1 MRTLYTMLIAV
12 GTLTVITAD
21 SSTAQTRTSIAN
33 GLFYFP
39 TTWDCFCVPS
49 PHTGESIVINHAVTL
64 NNAIGVYGGSLTI
77 NGSGSLI
84 QDATPRDM
92 HVNSAGEVTV
102 HGTLTIDR
110 LWVQNGSFENQGTS
124 TIRTFANEMTLNN
137 SGTIN
142 VPDSLY
148 NSPTAFLTNGTPG
161 TINVSTFYT
170 EGTFNNYGQVLGV
183 DSMTNSGTF
192 TNHLSGTVM
201 ADSATNTG
209 SFNNNGQFN
218 VIALTN
224 TGGWTNTGSLGFADL
239 LNFGSFMNNGSMQ
252 GAGSLG
258 NLGDFINNGTGTI
271 AVDVSFFNADQIPPQ
286 PGGTTAMFGNSGTVT
301 VGDSWYNFAI
311 VHGSAPGSFT
321 VQDSTVNYGILIGTF
336 DLCDLTPT
344 VVTPPIIDFDFGTV
358 DAGITYCDLVTDAH
372 LPTMDTF
379 TMFPNPATDLLTVTF
394 PAVRTDVVLSLLDM
408 TGRRMLEQRITST
421 DRHTLDVSSL
431 SPGMYLLRIRH
442 ADSAGGHVSPIVVR

>member
-1 MRTLYTMLIAV
+1 M
-12 GTLTVITAD
+12 
-21 SSTAQTRTSIAN
+21 
-33 GLFYFP
+33 
-39 TTWDCFCVPS
+39 
-49 PHTGESIVINHAVTL
+49 GENIVINHAVTL
-64 NNAIGVYGGSLTI
+64 NNAIGVYDGILTI

-92 HVNSAGEVTV
+92 HVNSGGAVTV

-110 LWVQNGSFENQGTS
+110 LWIQNGSFNNQGTAN
-124 TIRTFANEMTLNN
+124 IRTFANEMTLNN

-183 DSMTNSGTF
+183 DSMTNAGTF

-209 SFNNNGQFN
+209 TFNNNGQFN

-224 TGGWTNTGSLGFADL
+224 TGGWTNTGSLGFTDL

-311 VHGSAPGSFT
+311 VHGPAPGSFT
-321 VQDSTVNYGILIGTF
+321 VQDSTVNYGTLIGTF

-358 DAGITYCDLVTDAH
+358 DAG
-372 LPTMDTF
+372 
-379 TMFPNPATDLLTVTF
+379 
-394 PAVRTDVVLSLLDM
+394 S
-408 TGRRMLEQRITST
+408 GRRGR
-421 DRHTLDVSSL
+421 RC
-431 SPGMYLLRIRH
+431 R
-442 ADSAGGHVSPIVVR
+442 